1 QPGSLIETLNVK
13 VKRHLRLQEK
23 PGQDIDP
30 STALTLTDDTHNHK
44 KPITSNSYLLK
55 WAHLP

>member
-1 QPGSLIETLNVK
+1 LIEPLNVK

-30 STALTLTDDTHNHK
+30 NTALTLTDDIYN
-44 KPITSNSYLLK
+44 LK
-55 WAHLP
+55 LT

>member
-1 QPGSLIETLNVK
+1 MIETLNVK

-44 KPITSNSYLLK
+44 KPITSNGYLLK